1 MLTIKTKIERIISRV
16 ETLEIMARVNII
28 IGAVNGKYERK
39 TLNGVSALPELMAD
53 IVTKKVKMMIIWTGM
68 TAEPSSS
75 IFETVEAK
83 AP

>member
-1 MLTIKTKIERIISRV
+1 MINTRIERIISRV
-16 ETLEIMARVNII
+16 ETLEMMARVNII

-53 IVTKKVKMMIIWTGM
+53 IVAMKVKMMIIWTGII
-68 TAEPSSS
+68 AELSSS
-75 IFETVEAK
+75 ILETVEAK